1 MPDATSMKI
10 VILDR
15 DGVINEDSSAH
26 IKSVEEWVPISGSLE
41 AIASLHR
48 AGFRVTVASN
58 QSGLGRQLFDE
69 FALANIHHKLCSM
82 AEEAGGFVD
91 GIFYCPHRPDD
102 GCSCRKPGTGL
113 LEQIEREYSCSLSNC
128 YFVGDSLKD
137 IQAARAYGLRPV
149 LVRTGNGA
157 QTEQQLLC
165 SESSAVPVFDD
176 LAAAVEKLILL
187 SND

>member
-1 MPDATSMKI
+1 
-10 VILDR
+10 
-15 DGVINEDSSAH
+15 
-26 IKSVEEWVPISGSLE
+26 
-41 AIASLHR
+41 
-48 AGFRVTVASN
+48 
-58 QSGLGRQLFDE
+58 
-69 FALANIHHKLCSM
+69 M

-165 SESSAVPVFDD
+165 SASSAVPVFDD

>member
-1 MPDATSMKI
+1 MKT

-15 DGVINEDSSAH
+15 DGVINEDSDEY
-26 IKSVEEWVPISGSLE
+26 IKSAEEFIPISSSLD

-48 AGFRVTVASN
+48 AGFRIAVASN
-58 QSGLGRQLFDE
+58 QSGLGRSLFDE

-82 AEEAGGFVD
+82 AEAAGGFVD
-91 GIFYCPHRPDD
+91 GIFYCPHRPED

-113 LEQIEREYSCSLSNC
+113 LEQIEREYSCSLRNC

-137 IQAARAYGLRPV
+137 IQAARAYGLKPV

-157 QTEQQLLC
+157 KTEQELLYDG
-165 SESSAVPVFDD
+165 SSAVPVFDD
-176 LAAAVEKLILL
+176 LAAAAEKLILH